1 MPKSHANSQPK
12 DRKHQR
18 YDRLIVLDYVETYL
32 RTHHYSPS
40 QRIIYRAL
48 KMSAPS
54 VAHNAL
60 HGLERQGLLSIKT
73 TQRGWPATIEITL
86 LGYQRLQEW
95 RAAQSQI
102 ADEATE

>member
-12 DRKHQR
+12 DRKQQR
-18 YDRLIVLDYVETYL
+18 YDRLVVLDYIETYL

-60 HGLERQGLLSIKT
+60 HGLERQGLLTIKT
-73 TQRGWPATIEITL
+73 MQRGWPAMIEITP

-95 RAAQSQI
+95 RTAR
-102 ADEATE
+102 ADVSDEVIE